1 MLWLGGNGEKPQVFR
16 YLFLSIPFTSSN
28 YIDYERIR
36 IVKSLLQK
44 VQHLV
49 VVHLVPEWGKSRALP
64 AQSIFRYVKKLLSQH
79 NTDSYALTTLAVEL
93 QVQVPTSGSETVE
106 CGVCQHAF
114 LVSANWYTGETVH
127 AIEIVLLITIPFLLC
142 CIHNKCVFCQPVHVS
157 LIVLV
162 ITVRICFPFPLYMD
176 EFQFGSIAMLD
187 VCREYH

>member
-1 MLWLGGNGEKPQVFR
+1 
-16 YLFLSIPFTSSN
+16 
-28 YIDYERIR
+28 
-36 IVKSLLQK
+36 
-44 VQHLV
+44 V

-162 ITVRICFPFPLYMD
+162 ITVRICFPFPLYMG